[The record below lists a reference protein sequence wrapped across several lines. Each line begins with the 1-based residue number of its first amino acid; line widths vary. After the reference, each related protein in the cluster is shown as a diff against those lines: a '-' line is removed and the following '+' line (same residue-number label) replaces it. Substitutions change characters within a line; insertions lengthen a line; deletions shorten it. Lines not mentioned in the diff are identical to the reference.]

1 MTKGTFRMPRHDDF
15 WAIKKYTTMRYI
27 SGEEAVSLI
36 QPGQRVFV
44 HGGAATPHFMLAKLA
59 ARAHELWNVEIVSI
73 SLQGDAVIADKKYKD
88 SFRINSLFV
97 SQNIRD
103 AVNDGRADYVP
114 VFLSEIPI
122 LFRRQLLPIDVAI
135 VQVSLPDKHGYCSL
149 GTSVD
154 VAATAVKTAK
164 KVIAQVNPRMPRTL
178 GDGIFSIDQFDA
190 VVLAEE
196 ELPEVT
202 YAGSAN
208 DISKRI
214 GAYCAELVEDRATLQ
229 MGIGS
234 IPDATLASLT
244 NHKELGVH
252 TEMFSDGIIPLIE
265 NGTITNQHKK
275 KHRGRTVTSFLLGS
289 RKLYDFVD
297 DNPAVVALNID
308 YVNDT
313 AVIRTNP
320 KVTAIN
326 SAIEV
331 DITGQVC
338 ADSIGM
344 YHYSGVGGQMD
355 FMRGA
360 ALSEGG
366 KPIIALPS
374 TTSKGVSRISSFLRT
389 GAGVVTTRAHAH
401 YIVTEY
407 GVAYLYGK
415 NMRQRAK
422 ALIDIA
428 HPNHREELERAAFER
443 FKSYEF
449 EHTIY

>member
-1 MTKGTFRMPRHDDF
+1 MK
-15 WAIKKYTTMRYI
+15 YI
-27 SGEEAVSLI
+27 SGEEAVKAI
-36 QPGQRVFV
+36 KPGQRVFV
-44 HGGAATPHFMLAKLA
+44 HGGAATPHFLLQKLA
-59 ARAHELWNVEIVSI
+59 ERSSELWNVEIVSI
-73 SLQGDAVIADKKYKD
+73 SLQGDAVIADRKYKD

-97 SQNIRD
+97 SQNIRE
-103 AVNDGRADYVP
+103 AVNEGRGDYVP

-122 LFRRQLLPIDVAI
+122 LFRRGILPLDVAI
-135 VQVSLPDKHGYCSL
+135 IQVSPPDKHGYCSL

-154 VAATAVKTAK
+154 IAVSAVKAAK
-164 KVIAQVNPRMPRTL
+164 YVIAQVNPRMPRTL
-178 GDGIFSIDQFDA
+178 GDGIIKITDVDA
-190 VVLAEE
+190 AVIAEQ
-196 ELPEVT
+196 ELPEVLSGGT
-202 YAGSAN
+202 N
-208 DISKRI
+208 EISMRI
-214 GAYCAELVEDRATLQ
+214 AAHCAELVEDGATLQ

-234 IPDATLASLT
+234 IPDAVLASLT

-265 NGTITNQHKK
+265 NGAITNQHKK
-275 KHRGRTVTSFLLGS
+275 KHRGKTVTSFLLGS

-297 DNPAVVALNID
+297 DNPSVVVLGID

-331 DITGQVC
+331 DITGQIC
-338 ADSIGM
+338 SDSIGM

-355 FMRGA
+355 FVRGA
-360 ALSEGG
+360 SLSEGG

-374 TTSKGVSRISSFLRT
+374 ITAKGISRIVPSLKA
-389 GAGVVTTRAHAH
+389 GAGVVTTRGHAH

-422 ALIDIA
+422 ALIEIA
-428 HPNHREELERAAFER
+428 HPNQRETLERAAFER
-443 FKSYEF
+443 FRSYEF
-449 EHTIY
+449 ERTVY

>member
-1 MTKGTFRMPRHDDF
+1 MYIKGED
-15 WAIKKYTTMRYI
+15 
-27 SGEEAVSLI
+27 AVKLVK
-36 QPGQRVFV
+36 PGQRVFI
-44 HGGAATPHFMLAKLA
+44 HGGAATPHTMLKHLA
-59 ARAHELWNVEIVSI
+59 NRSAELWNVELVSI
-73 SLQGDAVIADKKYKD
+73 SLQGDAILSDKKYKD
-88 SFRINSLFV
+88 SFRMNSLFV
-97 SQNIRD
+97 SHNIRE
-103 AVNDGRADYVP
+103 AINNGRADYVP
-114 VFLSEIPI
+114 VFLSEIPLLFKRNI
-122 LFRRQLLPIDVAI
+122 LPLDVAI
-135 VQVSLPDKHGYCSL
+135 VQVSPPDSHGYCSL
-149 GTSVD
+149 GVSVD
-154 VAATAVKTAK
+154 IAASAVKCAK
-164 KVIAQVNPRMPRTL
+164 TIIAQVNPKMPRTL
-178 GDGIFSIDQFDA
+178 GDGLIHVNDFDA
-190 VVLAEE
+190 MVLGEQ
-196 ELPEVT
+196 ELPEVVFKST
-202 YAGSAN
+202 EIAN
-208 DISKRI
+208 RI
-214 GAYCAELVEDRATLQ
+214 ATHCAELVEDGATLQ

-234 IPDATLASLT
+234 IPDAVLSSLT

-265 NGTITNQHKK
+265 KGIVTNQHKK
-275 KHRGRTVTSFLLGS
+275 KYRGKTVTSFLLGS
-289 RKLYDFVD
+289 RRLYDFVD
-297 DNPAVVALNID
+297 DNPSIAVLAID

-338 ADSIGM
+338 SDSIGA

-374 TTSKGVSRISSFLRT
+374 STSKGESKIASFLKQ

-407 GVAYLYGK
+407 GIAYLYGK

-422 ALIDIA
+422 ALIQIA

-443 FKSYEF
+443 FRSYEF
-449 EHTIY
+449 ERAY

>member
-1 MTKGTFRMPRHDDF
+1 M
-15 WAIKKYTTMRYI
+15 YTT
-27 SGEEAVSLI
+27 GEEAVKLI
-36 QPGQRVFV
+36 QPGQRVFI
-44 HGGAATPHFMLAKLA
+44 HGGAATPHYLLEKLA
-59 ARAHELWNVEIVSI
+59 ERSAELWNVELISI
-73 SLQGDAVIADKKYKD
+73 SLQGDAVISDKKYKD

-97 SQNIRD
+97 SQNIRE
-103 AVNDGRADYVP
+103 AVNNGRADYVP
-114 VFLSEIPI
+114 IFLSEIPI
-122 LFRRQLLPIDVAI
+122 LFKRNILPLDVAF
-135 VQVSLPDKHGYCSL
+135 VQVSPPDKHGYCSL
-149 GTSVD
+149 GVSVD
-154 VAATAVKTAK
+154 IAVAAIKTAK
-164 KVIAQVNPRMPRTL
+164 CVIAQVNPKMPRTL
-178 GDGIFSIDQFDA
+178 GDGIVHVNEFDA
-190 VVLAEE
+190 MVLSEQ
-196 ELPEVT
+196 ELPEI
-202 YAGSAN
+202 A
-208 DISKRI
+208 SKKTEIASRI
-214 GAYCAELVEDRATLQ
+214 ALHCAELVENGATLQ
-229 MGIGS
+229 MGIGA
-234 IPDATLASLT
+234 IPDAVLAGLS
-244 NHKELGVH
+244 NHRELGVH

-265 NGTITNQHKK
+265 KGIITNQYKK
-275 KHRGRTVTSFLLGS
+275 KHRGKTVTSFLSGT

-297 DNPAVVALNID
+297 DNPSIAVLGID

-338 ADSIGM
+338 SDSIGT

-374 TTSKGVSRISSFLRT
+374 TTSKGESRIVSFLKE

-422 ALIDIA
+422 ALIQIA
-428 HPNHREELERAAFER
+428 HPNHREALEKTAFNR
-443 FKSYEF
+443 FHSYEF
-449 EHTIY
+449 ERSY